1 MIGVAI
7 VGLVACLHNEGLSRE
22 LAEGSSPSAGPL
34 TVDEGTAS
42 ASSGAQIGE
51 ARTSSS
57 SPVGLEGRPSER
69 DSTGLEPLSR
79 ESAGEEA
86 LSSQAERLGPEPP
99 GVGVSADPGAE
110 PALGADRSG
119 AEDGAKEGAMD
130 ERASGAGDD
139 SANVGSRAEA
149 ADTPPSAAWG
159 EIPGPPTTMSTLL
172 GTRRKRLEGRLG
184 RGGVDG
190 DEGWVH
196 YGSALAVRY
205 EAGRAVEA
213 ALRVPTGMTC
223 VEAARWAGFRR
234 AMPPLYRAGGC
245 AWPGIS
251 ARHRIHRGV
260 VGELALATGILQ
272 IWSARASR

>member
-1 MIGVAI
+1 MIGLAI

-22 LAEGSSPSAGPL
+22 LAEGSSPSAGPW
-34 TVDEGTAS
+34 TSDEGTAS

-57 SPVGLEGRPSER
+57 SPEGQGGRPTER
-69 DSTGLEPLSR
+69 ASAEPEPGSGALTGEEGALSPDAETLVSEPLAMGLVPSEVAR
-79 ESAGEEA
+79 KPASA
-86 LSSQAERLGPEPP
+86 
-99 GVGVSADPGAE
+99 
-110 PALGADRSG
+110 ADRS
-119 AEDGAKEGAMD
+119 AANEGKSG
-130 ERASGAGDD
+130 EEGPGAGDN
-139 SANVGSRAEA
+139 SVNVGSRAEA
-149 ADTPPSAAWG
+149 ARTPPSPVLS
-159 EIPGPPTTMSTLL
+159 ETPGPPTSMSTLL

-196 YGSALAVRY
+196 YGSVLAVRY
-205 EAGRAVEA
+205 EASRAVEA
-213 ALRVPTGMTC
+213 ALRVPAGMNC

-234 AMPPLYRAGGC
+234 AMPPLYRVGGC
-245 AWPGIS
+245 TWPGRS

-272 IWSARASR
+272 IWSAKASR